1 MAPLQLGLVAA
12 FGVYALALAFNTRA
26 SIVSVPDDV
35 WDSFNVS
42 VSGHLRNG
50 APMLAPC
57 FARYKGDLQAAD
69 LGQCATVQTKGGDLS
84 FASSQFGAYL
94 NSQWG
99 NCQATGESCTIA
111 QLRPDILTPILDSC
125 DQGSVPTKYVDVR
138 SVEDVQETLRFA
150 GNKGLR
156 LVVKNTGHD
165 YSGRSS
171 APDSLALWMHNL
183 QPPIELDEEFTP
195 DGCGESAGPAIT
207 FGAGQQ
213 FEGIYDFVQER
224 GYRIVGGS
232 SLTVGAAGGWIT
244 GGGHSILT
252 NELGLG
258 VDNTQQLKAVLPNGN
273 HVTANRCQNQDLFFA
288 LRGGGGGT
296 FAVIT
301 EMTTRVHPIQE
312 MQFVQMTF
320 TTLGLLAQARLMDL
334 LVDNGLKWADEGWGG
349 YISIVSA
356 GVTSVFLGTALISHA
371 EAVESMKPLKKFATT
386 LNIGIVEVKTTEN
399 YRDEIHAFTD
409 IINLGYGPG
418 TAWALSSRII
428 QRDTFADETKGFL
441 SSSLHDILNKP
452 TTLLEPSTRILS
464 ICLTM
469 PSVYSKNIP
478 ESDQPGGPGHASIAP
493 HWRKGVWQALHFRT
507 YDGTITNPA
516 IVRKIAQNAHDA
528 MRPLRELTPDS
539 GAYINEADPWEPN
552 HVESFWGRENYERL
566 LGVKKSVDPGNL
578 LMVNQGVG
586 WDENDGSFECYP
598 DVYVS

>member
-1 MAPLQLGLVAA
+1 MAPLKVGLIAA
-12 FGVYALALAFNTRA
+12 FGVNALALAFDKRA
-26 SIVSVPDDV
+26 SVASVPDDV
-35 WDSFNVS
+35 WDSFNAS
-42 VSGHLRNG
+42 VSGNLRNG
-50 APMLAPC
+50 EPMLAPC
-57 FARYKGDLQAAD
+57 FARYNGELQTAD

-84 FASSQFGAYL
+84 YASGQFGTYL

-99 NCQATGESCTIA
+99 NCQANGESCTLA

-125 DQGSVPTKYVDVR
+125 EQGSVPTKYVDLQN
-138 SVEDVQETLRFA
+138 VENVQKTLKFA
-150 GNKGLR
+150 GDRGLR

-195 DGCGESAGPAIT
+195 DGCDASTGPTIT

-213 FEGIYDFVQER
+213 FGGIYDFVQER
-224 GYRIVGGS
+224 GYRVVGGS

-258 VDNTQQLKAVLPNGN
+258 VDNVQQLKAVLPNGDL
-273 HVTANRCQNQDLFFA
+273 VTANRCQNQDLFFA

-301 EMTTRVHPIQE
+301 EMTTRVHPIKE

-320 TTLGLLAQARLMDL
+320 ITLGPLAQAKLLDF

-356 GVTSVFLGTALISHA
+356 GVTSVFLGTALINHA

-386 LNIGIVEVKTTEN
+386 LNLGLVEVKTTTD
-399 YRDEIHAFTD
+399 YREEIYTFADT
-409 IINLGYGPG
+409 IKLGYGPG
-418 TAWALSSRII
+418 TAWAVSSRII
-428 QRDTFADETKGFL
+428 PRDTFADETKDAL

-452 TTLLEPSTRILS
+452 PALLEPSNRILS

-469 PSVYSKNIP
+469 PSTYSKDLP

-493 HWRKGVWQALHFRT
+493 HWRNSVWQALHFRT
-507 YDGTITNPA
+507 YDGTITNPKV
-516 IVRKIAQNAHDA
+516 VRKIAQNAHDA
-528 MRPLRELTPDS
+528 MNPLRELTPNS
-539 GAYINEADPWEPN
+539 GAYINEADPWEPD
-552 HVESFWGRENYERL
+552 HVNSFWGAENYEKLLRVKNRL
-566 LGVKKSVDPGNL
+566 DPDNL
-578 LMVNQGVG
+578 LMVHQGVG
-586 WDENDGSFECYP
+586 WDESDGRFGCYP
-598 DVYVS
+598 YVDAS